1 MPLVWFFWCVL
12 AVVCVTVG
20 AFERGHWVLSVVTGI
35 LYIILVV
42 WLVIIVSI
50 FFVQKRKCC
59 VKTQD
64 QQQEKAKPKVGFL
77 STLLVQYPFVMLF
90 GVSVVSW
97 CASWYLFAEMLT
109 HFIRQLTIGWCYLCI
124 ATLVVRNYKLL
135 VVSVLMMGIF
145 AVQIAPFYVQKSV
158 TNAHD
163 KQRVP
168 LSMMHY
174 NVQGNNPNQ
183 QGIVRWI
190 EQLQPD
196 VVLLQETSHAWQK
209 WVERLKV
216 IYPHQLTNY
225 MSDSFFGAVLLSK
238 YPLKN
243 AKIEEMGE
251 KWNYYFS
258 AGVRID
264 ATHEVQ
270 LYAIHTHPP
279 FGEKGAAIRNRQLQ
293 HLVQHL
299 AQVMSDNHVNTRIV
313 MGDLNI
319 TPYSPYFK
327 EFLSQTGL
335 QNSMLGYG
343 IQNTWPTDLPLWLM
357 GIAIDHVLV
366 SSNIEVNAR
375 KLGED
380 LGSDHLPVLVKIYVP
395 KVK

>member
-12 AVVCVTVG
+12 AVACVAVG
-20 AFERGHWVLSVVTGI
+20 AFERSHWGLSVVTGI

-50 FFVQKRKCC
+50 SFVLKRKCC

-77 STLLVQYPFVMLF
+77 STLLVQYPFVMLL

-97 CASWYLFAEMLT
+97 CASWHLFAEMLT
-109 HFIRQLTIGWCYLCI
+109 HFTWQLMLGWFYLCG
-124 ATLVVRNYKLL
+124 ATLVVRNYKLF
-135 VVSVLMMGIF
+135 VVSVLMMGTF
-145 AVQIAPFYVQKSV
+145 ALQIAPFYSQKPV
-158 TNAHD
+158 TNSHD
-163 KQRVP
+163 KQRLP

-174 NVQGNNPNQ
+174 NVQGNNPNHE
-183 QGIVRWI
+183 GIVQWI
-190 EQLQPD
+190 EQHHPD
-196 VVLLQETSHAWQK
+196 VVLLQETSHAWEK

-243 AKIEEMGE
+243 VKIEEMGE

-258 AGVRID
+258 ANLQID
-264 ATHEVQ
+264 VTHAVQ

-279 FGEKGAAIRNRQLQ
+279 FGEKGADIRNRQLR
-293 HLVQHL
+293 HL
-299 AQVMSDNHVNTRIV
+299 AQVMNDKYADTSVV

-343 IQNTWPTDLPLWLM
+343 IQNSWPTDLPLWLM

-366 SSNIEVNAR
+366 SSNIEVKVR
-375 KLGED
+375 ELGEN